1 MHVGLPFMKLS
12 LSPSTQKHNG
22 KKAGTCSVKAAW
34 DEMRDVRRGR
44 DETIDRSMTD
54 QNVWL
59 CGSTEMDLEAEIQKY
74 IDQVNADKKAH
85 GKRILRCDAVT
96 GIEMIEKPPM
106 EYMENLPREEQIRFL
121 RDSADVMDGILKEWN
136 PNWITVAQVFHFDEF
151 GGKAPHSHRIVVP
164 ISKDK
169 DGILSFNAKAEFNLK
184 FFMFVNT
191 EYPRRMRALGHE
203 VEDCKIFDRMTEE
216 EKERHRLNRPEYGLE
231 SFEYKR
237 RKQRELDEKIAD
249 REAILQQ
256 QDQILS
262 EKAGAIARL
271 EEIKADGEEQLQK
284 LELAISEKGA
294 KLDVIE
300 SRHEELAE
308 KNAVLEAQNEKL
320 HIRIMTQDEVDAMP
334 IPPKTLS
341 GDYKVPPKKYRHLL
355 ATAKRVGL
363 IPSWEASLKDRE
375 QRLQEREEALE
386 QRRRLPIPE
395 KFELSSLR
403 KMKTIVAK
411 IAAMLPEGWL
421 REALFAA
428 VDGRDLIAEWERK
441 KTRSRQI
448 GEITRSN

>member
-169 DGILSFNAKAEFNLK
+169 DGILSFNAKAE
-184 FFMFVNT
+184 
-191 EYPRRMRALGHE
+191 ALGHE

-334 IPPKTLS
+334 IPP
-341 GDYKVPPKKYRHLL
+341 
-355 ATAKRVGL
+355 L

-386 QRRRLPIPE
+386 QRRRMPIPE
-395 KFELSSLR
+395 KIELSSLR